1 MTMEDSNP
9 VTVEQF
15 LIFELADELY
25 AIEIIKVQE
34 IRGWGEPVREIP
46 DTPAFVKGT
55 LNLRGAIVPIIDL
68 SQRFKLAPQSYTATT
83 VIIIVT
89 LETGNVFGVV
99 ADVVSDVIDIKT
111 EEIKAVDGFGAKIDT
126 RYMRG
131 MYVSEE
137 KMILLLDIDKLLA
150 PDELIRLCQ

>member
-1 MTMEDSNP
+1 MAMEDSNP

-15 LIFELADELY
+15 LVFEFADELY

-46 DTPAFVKGT
+46 DTPAFVKGA
-55 LNLRGAIVPIIDL
+55 LNLRGTIVPIIDL

-89 LETGNVFGVV
+89 LETGNVFGIV

-111 EEIKAVDGFGAKIDT
+111 EKIKTVDGFGAKIDT

-131 MYVSEE
+131 MYVSGE

-150 PDELIRLCQ
+150 PDELTRLCQ

>member
-1 MTMEDSNP
+1 MTMEDSKP

-15 LIFELADELY
+15 LVFELADELY

-34 IRGWGEPVREIP
+34 IRGWGESVREIP
-46 DTPAFVKGT
+46 DTPAFIKGA
-55 LNLRGAIVPIIDL
+55 LNLRGTIVPIIDL
-68 SQRFKLAPQSYTATT
+68 SQRFKLLPQSYTATT

-99 ADVVSDVIDIKT
+99 ADIVSDVIGIKA
-111 EEIKAVDGFGAKIDT
+111 EEIKSVDGLGAKIDT

-131 MYVSEE
+131 MYVSGE
-137 KMILLLDIDKLLA
+137 KMILLLNIDKLLA
-150 PDELIRLCQ
+150 PDELTRLCQ